1 MNTQPQWPRFAS
13 LESRFQG
20 SVDANDGARE
30 RLAELRADMREAKAR
45 LREVLEALAAK
56 YGIPA
61 KDVSYAIDGFA
72 DDMLAELVFG
82 VERDFEHAV
91 DEQASASFEGRG

>member
-1 MNTQPQWPRFAS
+1 MNTQPQWPRFAP
-13 LESRFQG
+13 LESRFEG
-20 SVDANDGARE
+20 SVDANDDARE

-56 YGIPA
+56 YDIPA

-82 VERDFEHAV
+82 VERDLEQAV
-91 DEQASASFEGRG
+91 DEQASASFEARG